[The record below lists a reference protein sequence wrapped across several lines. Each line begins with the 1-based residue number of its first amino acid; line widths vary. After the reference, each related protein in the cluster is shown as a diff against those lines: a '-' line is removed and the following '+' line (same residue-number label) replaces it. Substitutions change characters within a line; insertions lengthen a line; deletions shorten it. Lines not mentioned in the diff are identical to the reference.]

1 MSSTGPFGEA
11 VGIIRSIIG
20 FEPVS
25 FIADWLGLG
34 DFLGEFP
41 THRPDLPDDLHW
53 STMVQRVG
61 YPPGVGGDRYVGT
74 GQIATNKA
82 SGQPVARWS
91 YAEQRLFPFLG
102 FDCNGA
108 VVFLDPEKPEPHP
121 THQVAL
127 CNTTMHAVEWD
138 NCNATE
144 LAEQKANIAVPGVEI
159 YGQYGPRLSGA
170 GSTRRTLGKLAAV
183 AAIAIP
189 FVLPLIGRRR

>member
-11 VGIIRSIIG
+11 VGIIRSITG
-20 FEPVS
+20 FEPVA

-41 THRPDLPDDLHW
+41 RHRPDLPDDLHW
-53 STMVQRVG
+53 STMVERVG
-61 YPPGVGGDRYVGT
+61 YPPGVGGDRYVGR

-91 YAEQRLFPFLG
+91 YAEQWLFPFLG

-108 VVFLDPEKPEPHP
+108 VVFLDPKKPEPHP

-138 NCNATE
+138 NCTAAQ
-144 LAEQKANIAVPGVEI
+144 LAAQKTDIAIPGVTI
-159 YGQYGPRLSGA
+159 YGQYGPRLA
-170 GSTRRTLGKLAAV
+170 GTGRSSIGLGKIAAGI
-183 AAIAIP
+183 AIALP
-189 FVLPLIGRRR
+189 FILPLIRRRR